1 MEILRDDLREKLELL
16 LEQADYAE
24 GLSRALAADTTSL
37 LENIEH
43 LAYQVES
50 IRSELVGILFPAKT
64 TADDEAQRKL
74 TEFPLETVY

>member
-24 GLSRALAADTTSL
+24 GLLRALSLEADSIAGSIKNLT
-37 LENIEH
+37 
-43 LAYQVES
+43 YQVES
-50 IRSELVGILFPAKT
+50 IKSELAGVLFPAKT
-64 TADDEAQRKL
+64 SVDKAQRKL